1 MSRDKIYI
9 EDLLVRAILGIEP
22 HERTNLQDIIVN
34 LILYVDIR
42 KAGISD
48 QIDDCVNY
56 RSIKKRIF
64 KLVEESQ
71 FFLVEKL
78 VNEIARV
85 ILPEYP
91 VEKVQ
96 VRVDK
101 PGALRFAKSVGIEI
115 ERTRSDFE

>member
-78 VNEIARV
+78 ENEIARV
-85 ILPEYP
+85 ILTEYP

>member
-85 ILPEYP
+85 ILTEYP

-115 ERTRSDFE
+115 ERTRLDFE